1 MEHDT
6 QLFVDSVACRYGS
19 KMVLSSVF
27 VNCRR
32 GEVVGLLGL
41 NGAGKSS
48 LMKVIFG
55 GKKGYYKHCELDG
68 KLFQVGYRTR
78 GIAYLTQEPLVPG
91 YVTVG
96 LAINLSVNLYTKQLL
111 DNAIVR
117 DNLSKRMG
125 NLSGGM
131 RRVIEA
137 LIVLYSDA
145 PYVLLDEPY
154 ANMAPVYIDEINN
167 HIEKLRPHKGFIV
180 TDHYYDRILDI
191 SDRIVLIHN
200 GCNYQ
205 IDGRED
211 LRTHGYI
218 PSSAFE

>member
-1 MEHDT
+1 MDNRGE
-6 QLFVDSVACRYGS
+6 LFVDSVACRYGA
-19 KMVLSSVF
+19 KMVLSGVF

-32 GEVVGLLGL
+32 GEVVGLLGR

-55 GKKGYYKHCELDG
+55 GKKGFYKHCELDG
-68 KLFQVGYRTR
+68 KLFHTGYRTG
-78 GIAYLTQEPLVPG
+78 GIAYLTQEPLVPS

-96 LAINLSVNLYTKQLL
+96 LAIKLCVGAYRDELL
-111 DNAIVR
+111 AIPVVG
-117 DNLSKRMG
+117 DNLRKRMG
-125 NLSGGM
+125 ALSGGV
-131 RRVIEA
+131 RRVVET

-145 PYVLLDEPY
+145 PYVLLDEPF

-167 HIEKLRPHKGFIV
+167 HIETLRSRKGFII
-180 TDHYYDRILDI
+180 TDHYYDRIWDI

-205 IDGRED
+205 IESRED
-211 LRTHGYI
+211 LYTHGYI
-218 PSSAFE
+218 PSSALG

>member
-1 MEHDT
+1 MANHAE
-6 QLFVDSVACRYGS
+6 LFVDSVACRYGA
-19 KMVLSSVF
+19 KMVLSGVF

-32 GEVVGLLGL
+32 GEVVGLLGR

-68 KLFQVGYRTR
+68 KLFDLGYRTR

-91 YVTVG
+91 YVTVE
-96 LAINLSVNLYTKQLL
+96 LAIKLCVGAYRDELL
-111 DNAIVR
+111 AIPTVKE
-117 DNLSKRMG
+117 SFGKRMAT
-125 NLSGGM
+125 LSGGL
-131 RRVIEA
+131 RRMVET

-154 ANMAPVYIDEINN
+154 ANMAPVYIDEINS
-167 HIEKLRPHKGFIV
+167 HIEKLRPRKGFII
-180 TDHYYDRILDI
+180 TDHYYERILEI

-205 IDGRED
+205 IDSRED
-211 LRTHGYI
+211 LLTHGYI
-218 PSSAFE
+218 PLSAFE

>member
-1 MEHDT
+1 MEHDE

-19 KMVLSSVF
+19 NMVLSGVF

-68 KLFQVGYRTR
+68 KLFQTGYRTR

-96 LAINLSVNLYTKQLL
+96 LAVRLCVGMYRAELLANEVVDKNL
-111 DNAIVR
+111 R
-117 DNLSKRMG
+117 RRMSA
-125 NLSGGM
+125 LSGGD
-131 RRVIEA
+131 RRMIEA

-145 PYVLLDEPY
+145 PYVLLDEPFS
-154 ANMAPVYIDEINN
+154 NMAPVHIDDINS
-167 HIEKLRPHKGFIV
+167 HIEKLRPRKGFII
-180 TDHYYDRILDI
+180 TDHYYDRIFEI

-205 IDGRED
+205 IDSRED
-211 LRTHGYI
+211 LYTHGYI
-218 PSSAFE
+218 PSSAID